1 MSNLNN
7 IPSGWKET
15 TLGKVCDVQSGG
27 TPSTKI
33 TSFWNGSIGWITP
46 KDLSQYKDVFI
57 EKGERSIT
65 KEGLENSS
73 AKLLPKHTILFSSR
87 APIGYVVIAKNEIS
101 TNQGF
106 KNLICDEQNSHYKF
120 FYYLLKLK
128 SDYIEKLS
136 SGSTFSEASA
146 SLIKSIEV
154 NIPKNIEEQK
164 SIANILIAFDNKIEH
179 LKSQNKTL
187 EQTAQTIFKEW
198 FGKYKVGD
206 ELPDRWR
213 VGNLDEVMEF
223 TNGYA
228 FKSKDLLNEPQPNCL
243 KVFKMGDIKK
253 GGGFNHNKTKSYFP
267 KEDAQLISKYIL
279 KNGDLLMSMTDMKDA
294 ISLLGHTALMIYD
307 DEYIVNQR
315 VGLIRAKNKIN
326 IDYPFLYLLTNDK
339 HFIANLRGRA
349 NSGVQVNLSTQA
361 IKESLFNIPDIDTNK
376 KFNDLVQPLFEKRKH
391 NYIAIQSLKKTR
403 DTLLPRLMSG
413 QLRVSEFKD

>member
-1 MSNLNN
+1 
-7 IPSGWKET
+7 
-15 TLGKVCDVQSGG
+15 
-27 TPSTKI
+27 
-33 TSFWNGSIGWITP
+33 
-46 KDLSQYKDVFI
+46 
-57 EKGERSIT
+57 
-65 KEGLENSS
+65 
-73 AKLLPKHTILFSSR
+73 
-87 APIGYVVIAKNEIS
+87 
-101 TNQGF
+101 
-106 KNLICDEQNSHYKF
+106 
-120 FYYLLKLK
+120 
-128 SDYIEKLS
+128 
-136 SGSTFSEASA
+136 
-146 SLIKSIEV
+146 
-154 NIPKNIEEQK
+154 
-164 SIANILIAFDNKIEH
+164 
-179 LKSQNKTL
+179 
-187 EQTAQTIFKEW
+187 
-198 FGKYKVGD
+198 
-206 ELPDRWR
+206 
-213 VGNLDEVMEF
+213 
-223 TNGYA
+223 
-228 FKSKDLLNEPQPNCL
+228 
-243 KVFKMGDIKK
+243 MGDIKK

-413 QLRVSEFKD
+413 QVRVNEFKE